1 MNSRPVLADGF
12 RLNWDEEE
20 QTYVL
25 LYPEG
30 MIVLDEEDS
39 EVLQRCSGTK
49 TIADIIKEL
58 ESVYPQLNANHP
70 IQGPLEQAIQN
81 GWVVFI

>member
-30 MIVLDEEDS
+30 MIVLDEENG
-39 EVLQRCSGTK
+39 EVLQRCSGTR
-49 TIADIIKEL
+49 TIADIIKEM
-58 ESVYPQLNANHP
+58 ESVYPLLNANH
-70 IQGPLEQAIQN
+70 QVQEPLEQAIQN

>member
-1 MNSRPVLADGF
+1 MNSKPVLADGF
-12 RLNWDEEE
+12 RLNWDEDE

-30 MIVLDEEDS
+30 MIVLDEENS

-49 TIADIIKEL
+49 TIADIISEMEL
-58 ESVYPQLNANHP
+58 IYPQLNTSYWV
-70 IQGPLEQAIQN
+70 QEPLKHAVQN
-81 GWVVFI
+81 GWVVLI